1 MKFPQYL
8 LFMLLVCLFACKKQK
23 ADETLPPKNETV
35 DETFVPKKQDFKVV
49 GYIWSR
55 ASILDDLAKVD
66 FEKITHLNIAFIN
79 PDPTAATFAD
89 MPALNTVI
97 KTAHQ
102 KGVYVML
109 SCGGGSPQRYY
120 TELLRTK
127 RVALVK
133 NFIDFV
139 DKYKLDGIDVDLEGD
154 DIDANYEAFITEL
167 RAPLT
172 ERKKL
177 LTAAV
182 AWWTRA
188 RVTDKALKAFDF
200 INIMAYDATGR
211 WDLTNP
217 RQHSTYA
224 YAVQHLNYWHGQR
237 GLDKKKLVLGVPFY
251 GYGFGTLF
259 NNNASLAQMSWQTVQ
274 QNYSDWMNADEIP
287 FPNNGGTFYYNG
299 KTTIKAKTE
308 LAVKDGGGIMIWQL
322 LYDSSNDHSLLKL
335 IDKTHKEAAK

>member
-1 MKFPQYL
+1 MKVLHYFLFVL
-8 LFMLLVCLFACKKQK
+8 LFSLAACKKQK
-23 ADETLPPKNETV
+23 QVNIQSTEEETSE
-35 DETFVPKKQDFKVV
+35 ETFVPKSQDFKVV

-55 ASILDDLAKVD
+55 ASIISDLESVD

-79 PDPTAATFAD
+79 PDPTAATFQD
-89 MPALNTVI
+89 MPALQTVVA
-97 KTAHQ
+97 TAHK

-120 TELLRTK
+120 TELLSTK
-127 RVALVK
+127 RALLVK

-139 DKYKLDGIDVDLEGD
+139 DKYNLDGIDVDLEGD
-154 DIDANYEAFITEL
+154 DIDANYEAFVTEL

-177 LTAAV
+177 LTSAV

-188 RVTDKALKAFDF
+188 RLTDKALATFDF
-200 INIMAYDATGR
+200 INIMAYDATGP
-211 WDLTNP
+211 WDLSSP
-217 RQHSTYA
+217 GQHSTYA

-251 GYGFGTLF
+251 GYGFGTF
-259 NNNASLAQMSWQTVQ
+259 FDSNSSLRQMSWQTVQ
-274 QNYSDWMNADEIP
+274 QNYPDWVNVDEIP

-299 KTTIKAKTE
+299 KNTIKAKTE
-308 LAVKDGGGIMIWQL
+308 LAITDGGGIMIWQL
-322 LYDSSNDHSLLKL
+322 LYDSQNANSLLTL
-335 IDKTHKEAAK
+335 IDKTQKEAIK

>member
-1 MKFPQYL
+1 MKISVQ
-8 LFMLLVCLFACKKQK
+8 LLVLLLIFFSACKKK
-23 ADETLPPKNETV
+23 GKEAIIDEEV
-35 DETFVPKKQDFKVV
+35 IVEETFVPKKQDFKVV

-55 ASILDDLAKVD
+55 ASIIDDLQQVD
-66 FEKITHLNIAFIN
+66 FDKITHLNIAFIN
-79 PDPTAATFAD
+79 PDPTAAMFAD
-89 MPALNTVI
+89 MPALNTVV

-127 RVALVK
+127 RALLVK

-139 DKYKLDGIDVDLEGD
+139 DKYNLDGIDVDLEGD
-154 DIDANYEAFITEL
+154 DIDANYEAFVTEL

-177 LTAAV
+177 LTSAV

-188 RVTDKALKAFDF
+188 RVTDKALATFDF
-200 INIMAYDATGR
+200 INIMAYDATGP

-217 RQHSTYA
+217 GQHSTYA
-224 YAVQHLNYWHGQR
+224 YAVQHLNYWHTQR

-251 GYGFGTLF
+251 GYGFG
-259 NNNASLAQMSWQTVQ
+259 SLPNSNSSLRQMSWLTVQ
-274 QNYSDWMNADEIP
+274 QNYSDWMNDDEIP
-287 FPNNGGTFYYNG
+287 FPNNGGAFYFNG
-299 KTTIKAKTE
+299 KNTIKAKTE
-308 LAVKDGGGIMIWQL
+308 LTVKDGGGIMIWQL
-322 LYDSSNDHSLLKL
+322 LYDSQNHNSLLTL
-335 IDKTHKEAAK
+335 IDKTHKEATK

>member
-1 MKFPQYL
+1 MKVSHHL
-8 LFMLLVCLFACKKQK
+8 IVILIISLFSCKKQK
-23 ADETLPPKNETV
+23 VEEVLPHKDDTTV
-35 DETFVPKKQDFKVV
+35 ETFVPKKQDFKVV

-55 ASILDDLAKVD
+55 ASIIDDLSKVD

-79 PDPTAATFAD
+79 PDPTSATFSD
-89 MPALNTVI
+89 MPALNTVV

-120 TELLRTK
+120 TELLRNK
-127 RVALVK
+127 RAALVK

-139 DKYKLDGIDVDLEGD
+139 DKYNLDGIDVDLEGD

-167 RAPLT
+167 RTPLT

-177 LTAAV
+177 LTSAV

-188 RVTDKALKAFDF
+188 RVTDKALQAFDF

-217 RQHSTYA
+217 GQHSTYA
-224 YAVQHLNYWHGQR
+224 YAVQHLNYWHLQR
-237 GLDKKKLVLGVPFY
+237 SLNKKKLILGLPFY
-251 GYGFGTLF
+251 GYGFGTVF
-259 NNNASLAQMSWQTVQ
+259 NSNASLAQMSWQTVQ
-274 QNYSDWMNADEIP
+274 QNYPDWVNADEIP

-299 KTTIKAKTE
+299 KNTIKAKTE
-308 LAVKDGGGIMIWQL
+308 LAVKDGGGVMIWQL
-322 LYDSSNDHSLLKL
+322 LYDSQNDNSLLKL
-335 IDKTHKEAAK
+335 IDKTHKETTN

>member
-8 LFMLLVCLFACKKQK
+8 LFMLLLCLIACKKQK
-23 ADETLPPKNETV
+23 KDEVSPPREEV
-35 DETFVPKKQDFKVV
+35 AEETFVPKKQNFKVV

-55 ASILDDLAKVD
+55 ANILDELVKVD
-66 FEKITHLNIAFIN
+66 FDKITHLNIAFIN
-79 PDPTAATFAD
+79 PNPTEATFAD
-89 MPALNTVI
+89 MPALHTVVR
-97 KTAHQ
+97 TAHQ

-127 RVALVK
+127 RATLVK

-167 RAPLT
+167 KAPLV
-172 ERKKL
+172 ERNKL

-188 RVTDKALKAFDF
+188 RVTDRALHAFNF
-200 INIMAYDATGR
+200 INIMAYDATGP

-217 RQHSTYA
+217 GQHSPLS

-237 GLDKKKLVLGVPFY
+237 GLVKEKLVLGVPFY
-251 GYGFGTLF
+251 GYGFGTAF
-259 NNNASLAQMSWQTVQ
+259 TNNASLRQMSWQTVQ
-274 QNYSDWMNADEIP
+274 QNYSDWVDADAIP

-299 KTTIKAKTE
+299 KKTIKEKTE
-308 LAVKDGGGIMIWQL
+308 LAVKDAGGIMIWHL
-322 LYDSSNDHSLLKL
+322 LYDSDNQNSLLTL
-335 IDKTHKEAAK
+335 IDKTHKEATK